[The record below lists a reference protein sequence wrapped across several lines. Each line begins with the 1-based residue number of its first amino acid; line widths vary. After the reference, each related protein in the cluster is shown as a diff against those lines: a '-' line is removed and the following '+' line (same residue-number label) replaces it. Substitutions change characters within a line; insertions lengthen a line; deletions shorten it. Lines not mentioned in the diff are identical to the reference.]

1 MLKWSFLSLDYQA
14 EYMTLQMIIG
24 TKLMDMCHQ
33 VAKGM
38 EYLSG
43 RRVVHRDLACRNCM
57 YVAIWLAVYVSVTA
71 QSIFTV

>member
-1 MLKWSFLSLDYQA
+1 
-14 EYMTLQMIIG
+14 MTLQMIIG
-24 TKLMDMCHQ
+24 TKLMDMCYQ

-57 YVAIWLAVYVSVTA
+57 YVCIIRMSIAMYVY
-71 QSIFTV
+71 IFACM